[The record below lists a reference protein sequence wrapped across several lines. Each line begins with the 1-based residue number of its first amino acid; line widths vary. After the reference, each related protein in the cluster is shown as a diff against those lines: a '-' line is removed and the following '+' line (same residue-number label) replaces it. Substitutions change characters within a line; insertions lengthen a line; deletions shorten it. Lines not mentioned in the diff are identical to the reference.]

1 MWVFDRKKG
10 KGRGKGCWIG
20 TAQRWVLAKRSIQ
33 RANEWTH
40 VRYFP
45 TQWQLYSVSTLP
57 TFPLALS
64 GWIIGHVGH
73 VLREQL
79 PRNLFRKLR
88 SLHSFFFFLNK
99 WGSKWAPSDVHVK
112 LQHLGSSVS
121 ESWLCFVICRPLRK
135 TLGSHIGPQ
144 ISAWLWH
151 IHAYEPYYK
160 HM

>member
-1 MWVFDRKKG
+1 MWVFDREKG
-10 KGRGKGCWIG
+10 KGRGKGCCIG
-20 TAQRWVLAKRSIQ
+20 TAQRWVLAKRNIQ

-88 SLHSFFFFLNK
+88 SLHSFFFFK
-99 WGSKWAPSDVHVK
+99 QVGIEMSPFRCTRETATF
-112 LQHLGSSVS
+112 
-121 ESWLCFVICRPLRK
+121 WLLCVRVMTVICELQAAAQN
-135 TLGSHIGPQ
+135 TWVSHWATNFCMTVANTCIW
-144 ISAWLWH
+144 ALL
-151 IHAYEPYYK
+151 
-160 HM
+160 